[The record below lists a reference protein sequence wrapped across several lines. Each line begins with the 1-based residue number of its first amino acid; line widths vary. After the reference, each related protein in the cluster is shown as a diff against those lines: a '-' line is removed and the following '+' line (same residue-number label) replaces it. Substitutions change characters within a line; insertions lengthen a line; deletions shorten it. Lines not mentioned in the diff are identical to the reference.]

1 MQEISKP
8 VLDAIKGAIRLEID
22 GRKFFNH
29 AADITEHEKGKRMFR
44 WLAQEEVKHLE
55 TFSQLF
61 SKILKGEDWKK
72 YVKAADNASSVPLI
86 EKLKANMRREES
98 KGETEAIRVGMELE
112 QTAIQFF
119 ENAAGNSDDPV
130 ARKIFLEIA
139 EEEKFH
145 YDMLQSQYDSVTKSG
160 FWMGAAEFKMD
171 GKW

>member
-8 VLDAIKGAIRLEID
+8 VLDAIKGAIKLEID

-29 AADITEHEKGKRMFR
+29 AADLTEHEKGEKMFR

-55 TFSQLF
+55 TFGQLF

-72 YVKAADNASSVPLI
+72 YVKGAESGGPVPLI
-86 EKLKANMRREES
+86 EKLKTNMRREEG
-98 KGETEAIRVGMELE
+98 KGEVEAIRIGMELE

-119 ENAAGNSDDPV
+119 ENAARVSDDAL

-145 YDMLQSQYDSVTKSG
+145 FDMLQAQYDSVTKSG
-160 FWMGAAEFKMD
+160 FWLGSAEFQMD